1 MDVAKFLKSAG
12 VKMDTDQ
19 SPAAAAEAF
28 IAEAKYRGLQPAE
41 AVQLVD
47 HDRLLDLSA
56 INRWADARPVILNF
70 FQEQLSGGFPD
81 E

>member
-1 MDVAKFLKSAG
+1 MSTNLRKLLKASDPSESPKAA
-12 VKMDTDQ
+12 TDQ
-19 SPAAAAEAF
+19 FIAAA
-28 IAEAKYRGLQPAE
+28 KYQGLQPAE

-56 INRWADARPVILNF
+56 INRWADARPVIINF
-70 FQEQLSGGFPD
+70 FQERLSGGFPD

>member
-1 MDVAKFLKSAG
+1 MDVAEFLKSTG

-47 HDRLLDLSA
+47 HD
-56 INRWADARPVILNF
+56 ARPVILNF